1 MEHKKYMYIYN
12 IHLPLTT
19 ISNMQVA
26 LFPAPSTAVYEREV
40 IPSEKSPAL
49 VPSPLNVNVTLL
61 ELSATV
67 GSVQDTVAKFWPV
80 SMGTDW
86 DDGQPAITGSS
97 VSGIRAI

>member
-1 MEHKKYMYIYN
+1 MKNKYIYK

-26 LFPAPSTAVYEREV
+26 LFPAVSSAMYEREV
-40 IPSEKSPAL
+40 IPRVKLPGLVTSPSNVKLIFKDASAL
-49 VPSPLNVNVTLL
+49 SI
-61 ELSATV
+61 TV

-86 DDGQPAITGSS
+86 DDGQPSIAGSS
-97 VSGIRAI
+97 LSGMGAI